1 MPVVDYEQYCEML
14 DRARTGKV
22 RLSRHQRDVARRT
35 ANAVLKGLADS
46 RSDGIIQ
53 VSTGG
58 GAFASGA
65 AVKDMALGAISIA
78 EHVHRVAA
86 RYPIYVALHTDH
98 CQADKLDTFVMPL
111 VEETER
117 RRAAGKPNLFN
128 SHMFDGSALPLEREP
143 RHRREAARAVH
154 EERPDPRDRSRRRRR
169 RGGRRQGERRGEA
182 LHDARRHAG
191 SRAAAERRSRAR
203 ATCSPRPSATCTA
216 CTNRATSSCKPSIL
230 KDCQDAV
237 VAAFGEAARFYLV
250 FHGGSGSE
258 LRDIH
263 EALDYGVVKMN
274 VDTDMQYAFTRA
286 IADHC
291 FKNYDGV
298 LRVDGEVGNKKAYD
312 PRSYLTPAEKA
323 MAARVMRAATRA
335 AVRRHDDDAVSGWRA
350 IDARQRSRFHD
361 REARRL
367 PRSRRRCPAFG
378 SRATTIACST
388 TRRSKGLNAC
398 RADGRALP
406 PAMESAGPR
415 QTLFFDPATLACG
428 IVTCGGLCP
437 GLNDVIRAIVLSLHH
452 HYGVNRD
459 LRLPLRLRRPGA
471 PARARSRSS

>member
-1 MPVVDYEQYCEML
+1 MPVVDYGQYREML
-14 DRARTGKV
+14 DRARNGKFAYPAINV
-22 RLSRHQRDVARRT
+22 TSLTT

-46 RSDGIIQ
+46 KSDGIIQ

-117 RRAAGKPNLFN
+117 RRAAGEPNLFN
-128 SHMFDGSALPLEREP
+128 GHMFDGSALALKDNLDIAVKLFERFTKSDLLLEIEVGVVGGEEDGVRASAAAKLYTTPEDTLEVA
-143 RHRREAARAVH
+143 RRLRAVSGA
-154 EERPDPRDRSRRRRR
+154 PY
-169 RGGRRQGERRGEA
+169 
-182 LHDARRHAG
+182 LL
-191 SRAAAERRSRAR
+191 AA
-203 ATCSPRPSATCTA
+203 TFGNVHGVYKPGQVKL
-216 CTNRATSSCKPSIL
+216 KPSIL
-230 KDCQDAV
+230 KDCQEAV
-237 VAAFGEAARFYLV
+237 VATLGEAARFHLV

-298 LRVDGEVGNKKAYD
+298 LKVDGDVGNKKAYD
-312 PRSYLTPAEKA
+312 PRPYMTRAENA
-323 MAARVMRAATRA
+323 MAARV
-335 AVRRHDDDAVSGWRA
+335 V
-350 IDARQRSRFHD
+350 Q
-361 REARRL
+361 
-367 PRSRRRCPAFG
+367 
-378 SRATTIACST
+378 ATTEL
-388 TRRSKGLNAC
+388 R
-398 RADGRALP
+398 
-406 PAMESAGPR
+406 SAG
-415 QTLFFDPATLACG
+415 ATMME
-428 IVTCGGLCP
+428 
-437 GLNDVIRAIVLSLHH
+437 
-452 HYGVNRD
+452 
-459 LRLPLRLRRPGA
+459 
-471 PARARSRSS
+471 